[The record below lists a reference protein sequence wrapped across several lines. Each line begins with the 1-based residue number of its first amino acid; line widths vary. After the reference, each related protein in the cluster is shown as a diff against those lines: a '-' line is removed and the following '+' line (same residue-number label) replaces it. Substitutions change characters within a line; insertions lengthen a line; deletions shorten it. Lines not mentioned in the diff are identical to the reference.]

1 MNIVVSNIPYV
12 VFFYG
17 EQPEIDTLKAGI
29 DLGES
34 FMLNYITDLKLLIT
48 SLSQAYMLYW
58 ILKSRYQGQR
68 NNT

>member
-34 FMLNYITDLKLLIT
+34 FMLNYITNLKLLIT
-48 SLSQAYMLYW
+48 SLSQAYMLY
-58 ILKSRYQGQR
+58 
-68 NNT
+68 